1 MTRRKIAEAFWS
13 WMNSVAGSLV
23 ALIGGIRSPRRLRLV
38 EEGRDTFRVEISQG
52 RRASVSLGH
61 EVRIVNGRVGGTL
74 PASLATA
81 LQRSRIELVLQ
92 PDRFLFRPLELPKRA
107 TEFLEGVVRAQID
120 RLTPWSANDAVF
132 GWTPPNPQEK
142 ERILLTVV
150 ATARAL
156 ITPYLQALAGL
167 GAGSIVVSTIPQGL
181 GATAA
186 PVQVLEHS
194 AHSALDIRRVRG
206 ALAAVLVV
214 MGLAALIA
222 VVADQFAADALEAQR
237 QDLSQRISERHS
249 SMRRDGLS
257 GTAPA
262 QTVLERRK
270 RETPSSVMVIEAL
283 SQILPDHTYVTEL
296 RVEGDKL
303 QVIGVTRDA
312 PSLIRL
318 IEQSPHFTRATFF
331 APTTRS
337 SGDPGERFHIEAR
350 IKPVFSS
357 RT

>member
-81 LQRSRIELVLQ
+81 LRRSRIELVLQ

>member
-1 MTRRKIAEAFWS
+1 
-13 WMNSVAGSLV
+13 
-23 ALIGGIRSPRRLRLV
+23 
-38 EEGRDTFRVEISQG
+38 
-52 RRASVSLGH
+52 
-61 EVRIVNGRVGGTL
+61 VRIVNGRVGGTL